1 MSIEVRMRRI
11 VIILGLILVAI
22 AGFLFFQHNAVK
34 SDEENRQTFD
44 IVMSEKMQQLYGQA
58 QDWSKPIQ
66 MDIED
71 KRLTGDYKILSEF
84 VLNSWII
91 NIETRNHYLRDLKA
105 VKWDQF
111 LDVDRL
117 DNDRKNKYKETENML
132 AVAHKVTEQYQ
143 QENAQNKLNA
153 LTQAKILNI
162 SQELRN
168 PLQAKLEKN
177 LKVDKENS
185 LILLEL
191 QILNKADAMFDM
203 LKKYEWQK
211 QESKILF
218 RRDAQVKQFNMLY
231 QDILKLNAEI
241 EKKKAQNAEVLAE
254 I

>member
-22 AGFLFFQHNAVK
+22 AGFLFFQQNAVK
-34 SDEENRQTFD
+34 SDEENRKTFD
-44 IVMSEKMQQLYGQA
+44 IVMSEKMQKLYGQA
-58 QDWSKPIQ
+58 QDWSKPIH
-66 MDIED
+66 MDVED

-117 DNDRKNKYKETENML
+117 DNDRKNKFKETENML
-132 AVAHKVTEQYQ
+132 AVAHTVTEQYQ

-153 LTQAKILNI
+153 LKQAKILNI

-218 RRDAQVKQFNMLY
+218 RRDAQVKQFNILY